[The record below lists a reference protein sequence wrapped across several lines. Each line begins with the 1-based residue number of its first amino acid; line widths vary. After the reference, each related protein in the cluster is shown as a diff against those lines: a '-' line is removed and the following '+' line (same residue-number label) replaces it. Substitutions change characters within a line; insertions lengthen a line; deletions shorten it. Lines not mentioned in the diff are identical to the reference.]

1 MLKGTH
7 VQLGPLEKDY
17 IPTFLK
23 WMNDPEITQ
32 FLDVHAPMTYEAE
45 LEWYNNASKG
55 QNPIHF
61 LIFLYDSDT
70 PRLIG
75 ICTIDISQMNRVG
88 ELGIVIGEKDCWGKG
103 YGTEALKLLIEYG
116 FNTFDLHR
124 IELITYGFNERA
136 FKSYLKV
143 GFREEGRRR
152 ECIFANGEF
161 HDAIGMGLLRRE
173 WNLDKNE
180 KN

>member
-1 MLKGTH
+1 MLKGNH
-7 VQLGPLEKDY
+7 VHLGPLKKEY

-23 WMNDPEITQ
+23 WFNDPEITQ
-32 FLDVHAPMTYEAE
+32 FLDVHAPMTFEAE
-45 LEWYNNASKG
+45 LEWFNNASKQ
-55 QNPIHF
+55 QNPITF
-61 LIFLYDSDT
+61 LIHFNDPDV

-75 ICTIDISQMNRVG
+75 NCAIHISQTNRVG
-88 ELGIVIGEKDCWGKG
+88 TLGIVIGEKDCWGKG

-124 IELITYGFNERA
+124 VELQTYGFNERA

-152 ECIFANGEF
+152 EAIFANGEY
-161 HDAIGMGLLRRE
+161 HDAIMMGLLRSE
-173 WNLDKNE
+173 WKLN
-180 KN
+180 